1 MGVAM
6 RPQGVH
12 AWVGDFD
19 FGDFFTGEVSGQA
32 SLPVLVGAF
41 DFAFGLGG
49 GGIEE
54 TDVVKLECPAQL
66 GQGVRIVSEKE
77 AVVIDV
83 DLERASGR
91 PEGGGQEV
99 EVGEQEFPLL
109 NFCAGEQA
117 AAIIEQIEHG
127 EGGPG
132 VRKPAVRRGVEL
144 PEFADLRALPAADGR
159 QNFFGRDRMG
169 ETVFERPAA
178 DLGAV
183 ELEGVQGGA
192 PRQPRSCKDT
202 AASRPG
208 VSGAGPERAVAR
220 RSNGRHRQCRASRAV
235 AAGGR
240 ARGCKRWP
248 ARKGG
253 WARGR
258 VGRRPGR
265 H

>member
-1 MGVAM
+1 
-6 RPQGVH
+6 
-12 AWVGDFD
+12 
-19 FGDFFTGEVSGQA
+19 
-32 SLPVLVGAF
+32 VGAF

-183 ELEGVQGGA
+183 ELEGVQAERLGSREAVRTRRRAGQAFLEQVQNGRWPGGRMVA
-192 PRQPRSCKDT
+192 TGS
-202 AASRPG
+202 AGRPEPLRLADARG
-208 VSGAGPERAVAR
+208 VVSGGQRVK
-220 RSNGRHRQCRASRAV
+220 
-235 AAGGR
+235 AAGR
-240 ARGCKRWP
+240 EAEL
-248 ARKGG
+248 GG
-253 WARGR
+253 GLAGTER
-258 VGRRPGR
+258 VLPEGGE
-265 H
+265 HVADK